1 MLNSDT
7 YHRLIFF
14 YLEEQALVSLASTAV
29 AIENLGN
36 HLDFKYV
43 LNSDVENID
52 TLTQAVGVLEV
63 FAVEFTHVVNGFL
76 TI

>member
-1 MLNSDT
+1 VLNSDT
-7 YHRLIFF
+7 YHRLICF

-63 FAVEFTHVVNGFL
+63 FAV
-76 TI
+76 

>member
-7 YHRLIFF
+7 YHRLICF

-52 TLTQAVGVLEV
+52 TLT
-63 FAVEFTHVVNGFL
+63 
-76 TI
+76 

>member
-1 MLNSDT
+1 VLNSDN
-7 YHRLIFF
+7 YRRLISF

-36 HLDFKYV
+36 HLNFKYV
-43 LNSDVENID
+43 LNSNVENIG

-63 FAVEFTHVVNGFL
+63 FAVEFTHVVNSFL

>member
-7 YHRLIFF
+7 YHRLICF

-29 AIENLGN
+29 AIENFGN

-63 FAVEFTHVVNGFL
+63 FAV
-76 TI
+76 